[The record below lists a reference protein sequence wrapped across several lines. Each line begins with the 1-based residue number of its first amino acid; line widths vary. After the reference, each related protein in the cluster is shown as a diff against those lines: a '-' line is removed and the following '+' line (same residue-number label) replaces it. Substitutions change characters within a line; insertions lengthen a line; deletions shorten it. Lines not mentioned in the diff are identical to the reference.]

1 MKHLH
6 KASGLEF
13 ECGELVDCP
22 EGGPLGR
29 RIRHTYDMTVI
40 TFWPKDTDEDFRAP
54 ILISYYFGEYDAE
67 ATDRYIDRWLQSTR
81 DCQSI
86 VEAYW
91 LTNCDVLEYDEFAEL
106 RNRVK
111 RTLAD
116 INYTM
121 EVFNNEE
128 HN

>member
-13 ECGELVDCP
+13 ECGELMEFPVN
-22 EGGPLGR
+22 GIR
-29 RIRHTYDMTVI
+29 RTYDMTVI
-40 TFWPKDTDEDFRAP
+40 TFWPQGTDEEFRAP
-54 ILISYYFGEYDAE
+54 IIITYYFGEYDAD
-67 ATDRYIDRWLQSTR
+67 ATDRFIDRWLQTAR

-91 LTNCDVLEYDEFAEL
+91 LTNRDVLVDEEYEDV
-106 RNRVK
+106 RNK
-111 RTLAD
+111 ITRTLAEL
-116 INYTM
+116 NYTL
-121 EVFNNEE
+121 EVLNDEK